1 MNNLV
6 ILLIIIVGLASLTV
20 NVNVRQEST
29 QFLFPKYRDSYLYN
43 RNMEYFAEDTEN
55 NEEKEEDS
63 KTMKKVKGY
72 TSGLLISA
80 GSRKKSLEES
90 ETVKK
95 AKGYTRGLLIAAGA
109 REKSSEELDLE
120 KKIKDQEKKKE
131 IAKEKAAYAKE
142 IRQKTIQSAKKI

>member
-55 NEEKEEDS
+55 NEEKEEES
-63 KTMKKVKGY
+63 ETMKK
-72 TSGLLISA
+72 A
-80 GSRKKSLEES
+80 KS
-90 ETVKK
+90 
-95 AKGYTRGLLIAAGA
+95 YTRGLLIAAGA

>member
-6 ILLIIIVGLASLTV
+6 ISLIIIVGLASLTV

-55 NEEKEEDS
+55 NEEKEEENE
-63 KTMKKVKGY
+63 TM
-72 TSGLLISA
+72 
-80 GSRKKSLEES
+80 
-90 ETVKK
+90 KK
-95 AKGYTRGLLIAAGA
+95 AKGYARGLLIAAGA

-120 KKIKDQEKKKE
+120 KKIKEQEQKKE

>member
-55 NEEKEEDS
+55 NEEKEE
-63 KTMKKVKGY
+63 
-72 TSGLLISA
+72 
-80 GSRKKSLEES
+80 ES
-90 ETVKK
+90 ETMKK

>member
-55 NEEKEEDS
+55 NEEKEE
-63 KTMKKVKGY
+63 
-72 TSGLLISA
+72 
-80 GSRKKSLEES
+80 EES

>member
-72 TSGLLISA
+72 T
-80 GSRKKSLEES
+80 
-90 ETVKK
+90 
-95 AKGYTRGLLIAAGA
+95 RGLLIAAGA

-131 IAKEKAAYAKE
+131 IAKEKAAYAEE

>member
-55 NEEKEEDS
+55 NEEKEEES
-63 KTMKKVKGY
+63 ETMKK
-72 TSGLLISA
+72 A
-80 GSRKKSLEES
+80 KS
-90 ETVKK
+90 
-95 AKGYTRGLLIAAGA
+95 YTRGLLIAAGA

-120 KKIKDQEKKKE
+120 KKIKEQEQKKE
-131 IAKEKAAYAKE
+131 IAKEKAAYAEE

>member
-1 MNNLV
+1 MNNLL

-55 NEEKEEDS
+55 NEEKEE
-63 KTMKKVKGY
+63 
-72 TSGLLISA
+72 
-80 GSRKKSLEES
+80 ES
-90 ETVKK
+90 ETMKK
-95 AKGYTRGLLIAAGA
+95 AKGYARGLLIAAGA

-120 KKIKDQEKKKE
+120 KKIKEQEQKKE

>member
-55 NEEKEEDS
+55 NEEKEE
-63 KTMKKVKGY
+63 
-72 TSGLLISA
+72 
-80 GSRKKSLEES
+80 EES
-90 ETVKK
+90 ETMKK
-95 AKGYTRGLLIAAGA
+95 AKSYTRGLLIAAGA

>member
-55 NEEKEEDS
+55 NEEKEE
-63 KTMKKVKGY
+63 
-72 TSGLLISA
+72 
-80 GSRKKSLEES
+80 ES
-90 ETVKK
+90 ETMKK

-109 REKSSEELDLE
+109 REKSSEELELE
-120 KKIKDQEKKKE
+120 KKIKEQEQKKE
-131 IAKEKAAYAKE
+131 IAKEKAEYAKE

>member
-55 NEEKEEDS
+55 NEEKEEES
-63 KTMKKVKGY
+63 ETMKK
-72 TSGLLISA
+72 A
-80 GSRKKSLEES
+80 KS
-90 ETVKK
+90 
-95 AKGYTRGLLIAAGA
+95 YTRGLLIAAGA

-120 KKIKDQEKKKE
+120 KKIKEQEKKKE

>member
-55 NEEKEEDS
+55 NEEKEE
-63 KTMKKVKGY
+63 
-72 TSGLLISA
+72 
-80 GSRKKSLEES
+80 EES
-90 ETVKK
+90 ETMKK

>member
-6 ILLIIIVGLASLTV
+6 ILLIIILGLASLTV
-20 NVNVRQEST
+20 NVNIRQEST

-43 RNMEYFAEDTEN
+43 RNMEYFTEDTEN
-55 NEEKEEDS
+55 NEEKEEEEEEEE
-63 KTMKKVKGY
+63 
-72 TSGLLISA
+72 
-80 GSRKKSLEES
+80 EES
-90 ETVKK
+90 ETMKK
-95 AKGYTRGLLIAAGA
+95 AKSYTRGLLIAAGA

>member
-6 ILLIIIVGLASLTV
+6 ILLIIIIALASLTV
-20 NVNVRQEST
+20 NVNTRQENT

-43 RNMEYFAEDTEN
+43 RNMEYFTEDTEN

-63 KTMKKVKGY
+63 Q
-72 TSGLLISA
+72 
-80 GSRKKSLEES
+80 
-90 ETVKK
+90 TVKN
-95 AKGYTRGLLIAAGA
+95 AKGYARGLLIAAGA

-120 KKIKDQEKKKE
+120 KKIKEQEKKKE
-131 IAKEKAAYAKE
+131 IAKEKASYAKE

>member
-1 MNNLV
+1 MNNLL

-55 NEEKEEDS
+55 NEEKEE
-63 KTMKKVKGY
+63 
-72 TSGLLISA
+72 
-80 GSRKKSLEES
+80 ES
-90 ETVKK
+90 ETMKK
-95 AKGYTRGLLIAAGA
+95 AKGYARGLLIAAGA

-120 KKIKDQEKKKE
+120 KKIKEQEQKKE
-131 IAKEKAAYAKE
+131 IAKEKAVYAKE

>member
-6 ILLIIIVGLASLTV
+6 ILLIIIVALASLTV

-43 RNMEYFAEDTEN
+43 RNMEYFAEDTKN
-55 NEEKEEDS
+55 NEEKEEEES
-63 KTMKKVKGY
+63 KTMKK
-72 TSGLLISA
+72 
-80 GSRKKSLEES
+80 
-90 ETVKK
+90 
-95 AKGYTRGLLIAAGA
+95 AKGYARGLLIAAGA

-120 KKIKDQEKKKE
+120 KKLKNKNRKKKLL
-131 IAKEKAAYAKE
+131 KEKAAYAKE

>member
-1 MNNLV
+1 MNNLL

-55 NEEKEEDS
+55 NEEKEE
-63 KTMKKVKGY
+63 
-72 TSGLLISA
+72 
-80 GSRKKSLEES
+80 EQS
-90 ETVKK
+90 ETMKK
-95 AKGYTRGLLIAAGA
+95 AKGYARGLLIAAGA

-120 KKIKDQEKKKE
+120 KKIKEQEQKKE
-131 IAKEKAAYAKE
+131 IAKEKTAYAKE

>member
-43 RNMEYFAEDTEN
+43 RNMEYFTEDTKN
-55 NEEKEEDS
+55 NEEKEE
-63 KTMKKVKGY
+63 
-72 TSGLLISA
+72 
-80 GSRKKSLEES
+80 EES
-90 ETVKK
+90 ETMKK

-120 KKIKDQEKKKE
+120 KKIKEQEKKKE

>member
-1 MNNLV
+1 MNNLL

-55 NEEKEEDS
+55 NEEKEEE
-63 KTMKKVKGY
+63 
-72 TSGLLISA
+72 
-80 GSRKKSLEES
+80 EES
-90 ETVKK
+90 ETMKK
-95 AKGYTRGLLIAAGA
+95 AKSYTRGLLIAAGA

>member
-55 NEEKEEDS
+55 NEEKEE
-63 KTMKKVKGY
+63 
-72 TSGLLISA
+72 
-80 GSRKKSLEES
+80 ES
-90 ETVKK
+90 ETMKK
-95 AKGYTRGLLIAAGA
+95 AKGYARGLLIAAGA

-120 KKIKDQEKKKE
+120 KKIKEQEQKKE